1 MIKENAWTDGRME
14 GQTEGRK
21 DGRKYGRNDGR
32 TEGRKDERKD
42 GQNLFHR
49 TLPANPEGPKIV
61 QVML

>member
-14 GQTEGRK
+14 GQTEGRTK
-21 DGRKYGRNDGR
+21 GW
-32 TEGRKDERKD
+32 TERWKD

-61 QVML
+61 RVML